1 MHWRSE
7 PCLALW
13 CLFAFAAAPV
23 YADDTQVRSA
33 PETALQVLTSRPWT
47 GDLDGMIKRRMIRVL
62 VVNSKTFVFV
72 DKGTQRGITHDVFKA
87 CENDLDKKL
96 KTENVRVHVVFV
108 PVARDELLPA
118 LRNERGDI
126 AAANLTVTPTPEQI
140 KVVDFAAPIYKGV
153 SEIVVTGPQSPEIKT
168 IDDLAGQAVFVRKSS
183 SYYESLVT
191 LNARLEAE
199 GVPEVKL
206 TAAPDVLEHEDPLEM
221 PNAGLIGLLV
231 VDSHKAEF
239 WAQIFP
245 DIALHPDV
253 ALRTGGESARTI
265 RKDRLKLRAALDA
278 FGATHEKGTA
288 FGNELAVGDVQQT
301 EPNVHAG
308 VKYIRLLL
316 DRYYK
321 DEPMDD
327 TNHMLFA
334 LAS

>member
-1 MHWRSE
+1 M
-7 PCLALW
+7 ALW
-13 CLFAFAAAPV
+13 CLFVFAAAPV

-72 DKGTQRGITHDVFKA
+72 DKGTQRGITHDVFKT
-87 CENDLDKKL
+87 CEHDLDKKL

-126 AAANLTVTPTPEQI
+126 AAATLTITPEQL

-199 GVPEVKL
+199 GMPEVKL
-206 TAAPDVLEHEDPLEM
+206 TAAPNVL
-221 PNAGLIGLLV
+221 
-231 VDSHKAEF
+231 
-239 WAQIFP
+239 
-245 DIALHPDV
+245 
-253 ALRTGGESARTI
+253 
-265 RKDRLKLRAALDA
+265 
-278 FGATHEKGTA
+278 
-288 FGNELAVGDVQQT
+288 
-301 EPNVHAG
+301 
-308 VKYIRLLL
+308 
-316 DRYYK
+316 
-321 DEPMDD
+321 
-327 TNHMLFA
+327 
-334 LAS
+334 